1 MSIDVNDLPVWAQ
14 KQIAQKLQAQEA
26 KKRAINRKTSDKGE
40 MHTNGEKSRR
50 NGTNDGQGKLSS
62 ETQKPNTSQKTGVTQ
77 CGKGECITYIVHG
90 DPRTKKN
97 HMMIAGS
104 GERCPTCGKPKKQ
117 FIKQS
122 ASHDKWAKDAK
133 KELVPIPEKPIDTP
147 VNVQVH
153 FYMQTRRRVDG
164 LNLLASVDDLLT
176 EAGILEDDNA
186 KIVVGHDGSRVFYDK
201 ENPRM
206 EITITPEV
214 SK

>member
-1 MSIDVNDLPVWAQ
+1 MSIDVNDLPMWAQ

-26 KKRAINRKTSDKGE
+26 KKRAISRKTRDKGE
-40 MHTNGEKSRR
+40 SRTSGEKSRR
-50 NGTNDGQGKLSS
+50 NGTSGGQGKSSS
-62 ETQKPNTSQKTGVTQ
+62 EPQKSNTSQKTGVTQ
-77 CGKGECITYIVHG
+77 CKKGECITYIVHG

-117 FIKQS
+117 CIKQ
-122 ASHDKWAKDAK
+122 AVSHDKWAKDAK
-133 KELVPIPEKPIDTP
+133 KELVPIPAKPIDTP

-186 KIVVGHDGSRVFYDK
+186 KIVIGHDGSRVFYDK

-206 EITITPEV
+206 EITITQEV
-214 SK
+214 